1 MGVARVGDRQ
11 AGANAWC
18 CSGQLERD
26 VHDPGLPAR
35 SHMEPAPLEHF
46 EHRGIFWQD
55 LRDEFF
61 QPGSAGNRC
70 EMAHERRAETLA
82 LVFIDHAESDLG
94 PSRLYDDVASAAH
107 DRGPSV
113 FLHDCD
119 QGNVIDKV
127 YVQEKRNFLLREASS
142 YGKETAMEGFR
153 AASADGLAES
163 ASVFGSE
170 GTDFD
175 AASVPQR
182 LFRRESSCFRHGQQ
196 TPDGSYS
203 RGRVRLT
210 ISTLPPIVQRET
222 MTM

>member
-1 MGVARVGDRQ
+1 MTG
-11 AGANAWC
+11 
-18 CSGQLERD
+18 
-26 VHDPGLPAR
+26 R
-35 SHMEPAPLEHF
+35 STVVVSWLASAKRTQRLICGWSPVSCP
-46 EHRGIFWQD
+46 
-55 LRDEFF
+55 
-61 QPGSAGNRC
+61 PGSTSRASSMMTSRDYDG
-70 EMAHERRAETLA
+70 RRAAPISSL
-82 LVFIDHAESDLG
+82 SDLG

-127 YVQEKRNFLLREASS
+127 YVQEKRNFLLCEASS